1 MVIAH
6 IFYSVWVLNLWH
18 QPIKFQWNVKQLG
31 LRLWSVTINGI
42 LVVFFFIS
50 INGWHLTIQ
59 FMQIVLAVKNQ
70 KKKKKVMLWQFSFL
84 FYIIILL
91 VRLWQFLHEGNF
103 SRGIVPCNL
112 YESLQNKGEPSY
124 YCMPT
129 NYRFSELTLL
139 SLFRSSTI
147 LAMTSRLF
155 LLFLLVLTSNDPIN
169 ILIGLIPFP
178 QNHKPNQK
186 LRATSIRKLVLHTW
200 NYTTPI

>member
-1 MVIAH
+1 M
-6 IFYSVWVLNLWH
+6 
-18 QPIKFQWNVKQLG
+18 
-31 LRLWSVTINGI
+31 
-42 LVVFFFIS
+42 
-50 INGWHLTIQ
+50 TIQ
-59 FMQIVLAVKNQ
+59 FMQIVLAVEKKKE
-70 KKKKKVMLWQFSFL
+70 KKKKRKEVMLWQFSFL

-112 YESLQNKGEPSY
+112 YESLQNKGAPSY